1 MSCTERSGSTEH
13 WVDSIL
19 LLLDNVDLPILSE
32 PGKMLERCGST
43 KDAHSIL
50 LLDRL
55 DITILI
61 EPCKVLKMS
70 SAKRS

>member
-1 MSCTERSGSTEH
+1 MSCAERSGSSEH

-19 LLLDNVDLPILSE
+19 LLLDSVDLPVLSE
-32 PGKMLERCGST
+32 PCEMLERCGST

-50 LLDRL
+50 LIDRL

-70 SAKRS
+70 SAKWS